1 MKVLLDENL
10 PHDLRHLLV
19 GHDVFTV
26 AYLGWC
32 GTVNG
37 ALLRR
42 AADAGFDLL
51 LTLDNGV
58 QYQQNA
64 RTLPVAV
71 VIVSAASSDIDD
83 LRPLVPAVLDTLCNL
98 RPRAVTRVP

>member
-10 PHDLRHLLV
+10 PHDLRHELL

-26 AYLGWC
+26 AYMGWC
-32 GTVNG
+32 GIANG

-42 AADAGFDLL
+42 AADAGFDVL

-58 QYQQNA
+58 QYQQNR
-64 RTLPVAV
+64 RTLPAAV
-71 VIVSAASSDIDD
+71 VVLSAPGSD
-83 LRPLVPAVLDTLCNL
+83 LAYLTPLVPAILGALVRLM
-98 RPRAVTRVP
+98 PRTVVRVP